1 MEYEENNLNNNDE
14 KLFGFNS
21 DQYEPFNQNNE
32 KDNEISMF
40 LSNTLFDD
48 ENDNRYKN
56 TFKIKKDE
64 EDQYQCQAGSKNMN
78 QIFSTIFST
87 DNNSVSSH
95 NNLQCLKTQKNVSQV
110 INSLEKKSVQT
121 NNKLLKNNT
130 LNNKRTREE
139 VNNPKSGVINT
150 MVMSKGTNNQ
160 NNFNVIDNLPLN
172 NTNLNHNINLA
183 VINPQNLA
191 QLQNLFPNLN
201 MLSQNIGVVN
211 WVLPVNNVSNEEN

>member
-64 EDQYQCQAGSKNMN
+64 EDQYQSQAGSKNMN

-95 NNLQCLKTQKNVSQV
+95 NNLQCLKSQKNVSQV
-110 INSLEKKSVQT
+110 NNNPEKKSFQT
-121 NNKLLKNNT
+121 NNKTLKNNT

-160 NNFNVIDNLPLN
+160 NNFNVVDNLPLN